1 MTKIAFTDSKPS
13 KVVELPS
20 FKGSQVEVFTDM
32 TVAEQRAITK
42 EFPKASDASHPDAE
56 KAGRAIILRSIKSW
70 NFVEN
75 KDGKDVD
82 MAITEE
88 NLERFCMRDL
98 KVLLEA
104 ITGKSVDD
112 PASEKKS

>member
-1 MTKIAFTDSKPS
+1 MTKITFTDSKPT
-13 KVVELPS
+13 KTVELPS

-42 EFPKASDASHPDAE
+42 EFPNASDSKHPDAE
-56 KAGRAIILRSIKSW
+56 KAGRSIILRSIKSW
-70 NFVEN
+70 NFVEEIN
-75 KDGKDVD
+75 SKEID

-104 ITGKSVDD
+104 ITGKSIDD
-112 PASEKKS
+112 PTSEKKS